1 MDGISKT
8 RLYTIFSGMKQRCYN
23 QNCDAYRF
31 YGAKGIVIC
40 DEWMG
45 EHGLSLFMEWALSNG
60 YEENLTIDRI
70 NARGP
75 YSPDNCRWITQS
87 ENSSR
92 VEHPLKY
99 TPPTHSPG
107 NCIRMDRKVK
117 SLMDSKG
124 LKKWDLRQKGINGT
138 VLDKVLSGPLTKSK
152 RVDTETI
159 NKLCNILECQPG
171 DIMEHTPDSEVNC

>member
-23 QNCDAYRF
+23 QNCDGYRF
-31 YGAKGIVIC
+31 YGGKGITIC
-40 DEWMG
+40 GEWMG
-45 EHGLSLFMEWALSNG
+45 EHGLSLFIEWALNNG

-70 NARGP
+70 NAEGP

-92 VEHPLKY
+92 VEHPPKHI
-99 TPPTHSPG
+99 PPMHSPG
-107 NCIRMDRKVK
+107 NCIRMDRRVK
-117 SLMDSKG
+117 ALMDEKG
-124 LKKWDLRQKGINGT
+124 LKKVDLRKMGFSPN
-138 VLDKVLSGPLTKSK
+138 VVDKVLSGPLDRSH

-159 NKLCNILECQPG
+159 NRLCEVLNCQPG
-171 DIMEHTPDSEVNC
+171 DIMEYIPEE